1 MAKPIQCCK
10 LKKKKK
16 KKGKKKNEKEMYEK
30 YLFISVP
37 MDSALKWLSCV

>member
-10 LKKKKK
+10 VKKKKK
-16 KKGKKKNEKEMYEK
+16 KEKKKTEKEMYEK

-37 MDSALKWLSCV
+37 MDSALKWLSHV